1 MVDTSKLKQLIAGTD
16 KHYIS
21 FSGSL
26 DPNGRLFSTHLDY
39 PAYTRY
45 APWDIQ
51 SIEPGSIKA
60 SDFIGTIVE
69 IALPVAGDYIEMETM
84 RVTEDNVKTASSIRF
99 MAPLMGTNGKIWV
112 FSAPFNSFNSDETA
126 KKEWLNQ
133 ASFTGRLSELKN
145 INKNYELRHNLSDI
159 KSTFSKGGGGN
170 IPYDALVIDTYIGG
184 LSESAEYHVA
194 VEDTDASLYVKT
206 TKDKEASVVT
216 NNVITG
222 VLQPTESRYYSDFK
236 EVLKLSDMPRKIGII
251 TMESGSEVNEDN
263 YFYTKVGIIGGLI
276 FIGLGVLIGHFSK

>member
-1 MVDTSKLKQLIAGTD
+1 MFKWGFILLGLFFLWGGIDNYINYSDPVNENPEMVDTSKLKQLIAGTD

-112 FSAPFNSFNSDETA
+112 FSAPF
-126 KKEWLNQ
+126 
-133 ASFTGRLSELKN
+133 
-145 INKNYELRHNLSDI
+145 
-159 KSTFSKGGGGN
+159 
-170 IPYDALVIDTYIGG
+170 
-184 LSESAEYHVA
+184 
-194 VEDTDASLYVKT
+194 
-206 TKDKEASVVT
+206 
-216 NNVITG
+216 
-222 VLQPTESRYYSDFK
+222 
-236 EVLKLSDMPRKIGII
+236 
-251 TMESGSEVNEDN
+251 
-263 YFYTKVGIIGGLI
+263 
-276 FIGLGVLIGHFSK
+276 